1 MTTNCAETVVAES
14 NSIHTPNYPSTY
26 NPNEEC
32 GWAITGPSGRQ
43 LKLTFND
50 FALEAE
56 NDILAI
62 RDGHSKDSPIIKTF
76 NGTSLPQDVI
86 STGNSFFVEFN
97 SDGQHNYH
105 GFDMQYHI
113 KGTLIQVERYL
124 LLKIKRLIDSYC
136 IELIYKHV
144 SFRVRRILE
153 DQQPDL

>member
-1 MTTNCAETVVAES
+1 MYCLTTNTGDPFLIKTIFFFQVRVTTNCAETVVAES

-113 KGTLIQVERYL
+113 KGTLIQFEHYP
-124 LLKIKRLIDSYC
+124 LLKN
-136 IELIYKHV
+136 V
-144 SFRVRRILE
+144 IL
-153 DQQPDL
+153 